1 MIRIAALTAIAA
13 FGEDQD
19 LPPLRAALGRY
30 GIAVE
35 ELAWDD
41 PTVSWGRFRAVL
53 LRSPWD
59 YSERHQAFFAFLEG
73 LAQRLPLLNPYPV
86 LRWNLDKRYLRELE
100 AEGVAIVPTRFIEVP
115 GDWPESL
122 AGSAEWVIK
131 PAIGAGSRGA
141 RRFPAGRAGEAREH
155 ANALLASGRG
165 VLLQPY
171 IANVEERGETALVYF
186 AGRLSHAI
194 RKQALLA
201 ADGAAVR
208 ALYNPERIAPHRPEP
223 AERRAGER
231 VLRVLARR
239 FAAHWPLPYARID
252 LLPAAGGPRLLEVE
266 LAEPSLFLAYGR
278 GAAAR
283 FARAIAAALGAAGER
298 RRRPAD

>member
-19 LPPLRAALGRY
+19 LPPLRAALGRH

-41 PTVSWGRFRAVL
+41 PTVSWARFRAVL

-59 YSERHQAFFAFLEG
+59 YSERHRSFFAFLEW
-73 LAQRLPLLNPYPV
+73 LAQRVPLLNPFPI

-100 AEGVAIVPTRFIEVP
+100 AEGVAIVPTRFIEAP
-115 GDWPESL
+115 GDWPERL
-122 AGSAEWVIK
+122 AGSEEWVVK

-141 RRFPAGRAGEAREH
+141 RRFPAVQPEAAREH
-155 ANALLASGRG
+155 ALALLNGGRG
-165 VLLQPY
+165 ALLQPY
-171 IANVEERGETALVYF
+171 LPTVEERGETALVYF

-201 ADGAAVR
+201 ANGEAVR

-231 VLRVLARR
+231 VLAVLARR
-239 FAAHWPLPYARID
+239 FAGHWPLSYARID
-252 LLPAAGGPRLLEVE
+252 LLPTAAGPLLLEVE

-278 GAAAR
+278 GAAGR
-283 FARAIAAALGAAGER
+283 FARAIAAALGAA
-298 RRRPAD
+298 DQV